1 MKEFVGAEFLIA
13 KMILAKNSAAISI
26 TELNKLGVNVRRLS
40 INEGVNVV
48 FLTSREE
55 VYSAVWDY
63 SDYFESSY
71 DKDRIISFFSKSCS
85 YFSSSSTLCSVN
97 SDITSCL
104 ICFDMAA
111 TLSTVSCEMQVGVS
125 STSSVSSI

>member
-71 DKDRIISFFSKSCS
+71 DKEGN
-85 YFSSSSTLCSVN
+85 L
-97 SDITSCL
+97 
-104 ICFDMAA
+104 
-111 TLSTVSCEMQVGVS
+111 
-125 STSSVSSI
+125 SSIKIKSGKNLTDLNDKFLKLLPLEVMNLLDKAIESIGA